1 MHSYSLSSAVCVFPN
16 NRFETFLARMTRRS
30 AWPLACVVFLTA
42 LSLSFAQAQQ
52 VTFAGALTTVPATG
66 LHCPRGV
73 AVDAQG
79 DVFIANSN
87 YSEIIEVPVGGG
99 AEFTVG
105 TGFNGPNGVTVT
117 KTGDLFIGD
126 SRNNRVVE
134 VPANGSP
141 QFDVGTGLKYPGGI
155 AINTAGDIFI
165 ADTNNKRVVEVPAG
179 GGSQITLSSNLR
191 YPDDVKLDSSG
202 NLYITDTGA
211 GKIIEIPAGGSGQT
225 ILPTTGLHTPS
236 GVVVDSAGDV
246 FIADSINSRVVELPA
261 GGGAQTTVCGSG
273 IPVCSGLVYPYGL
286 AVDGNG
292 DLFIVDH
299 SGTVGTCPA
308 PGAVARAIELQ
319 RTQVNFGNVILGSN
333 STLALHYDVAD
344 TTKFG
349 PVDIIS
355 AGDFTLGSGS
365 TCTGTVSGADSCVV
379 NLVFTPG
386 ARGVRQG
393 QIELTDNS
401 GKVLVTTSLQG
412 TGKASTTTTL
422 VSSSN
427 PSTAG
432 EAVTLTATAGSS
444 GGAVPDGDTVRFM
457 KGTTVLGTA
466 TLAHGSASFTIST
479 LKTGTTLITASYA
492 GDANFA
498 GSISST
504 IRQRVIDPAK

>member
-1 MHSYSLSSAVCVFPN
+1 VKNPSIDPARCFDFAGRFEFVVSSLSRKSSWS
-16 NRFETFLARMTRRS
+16 LAYAMLLI
-30 AWPLACVVFLTA
+30 ALT
-42 LSLSFAQAQQ
+42 LPFAQAQQ
-52 VTFAGALTTVPATG
+52 VTFAGVLATVPAAG

-79 DVFIANSN
+79 NVFIANSN
-87 YSEIIEVPVGGG
+87 YSEIIEVPAGGG

-155 AINTAGDIFI
+155 AINSAGDIFI

-191 YPDDVKLDSSG
+191 YPDDVALDASG
-202 NLYITDTGA
+202 DLFITNTGA
-211 GKIIEIPAGGSGQT
+211 GKIIEIPADGSGPMT
-225 ILPTTGLHTPS
+225 LPTTGLNTPS
-236 GVVVDSAGDV
+236 GVVLDAAGDV
-246 FIADSINSRVVELPA
+246 FIADSRNGRVVELPA

-273 IPVCSGLVYPYGL
+273 IAVCSGLVYPYGL
-286 AVDGNG
+286 AMDGSG

-299 SGTVGTCPA
+299 SGTVGTCPE
-308 PGAVARAIELQ
+308 PGAVARAVELQ
-319 RTQVNFGNVILGSN
+319 RTQVNFGNVNMGSS
-333 STLALHYDVAD
+333 STLTLHYDVAE

-349 PVDIIS
+349 PIDIAPS
-355 AGDFTLGSGS
+355 GEFSVGSGS
-365 TCTGTVSGADSCVV
+365 SCAGTLSGPGSCVV
-379 NLVFTPG
+379 NVVFAPA
-386 ARGVRQG
+386 ARGLRQG
-393 QIELTDNS
+393 QIKLTDNS
-401 GKVLVTTSLQG
+401 GNALLATSLQG
-412 TGKASTTTTL
+412 TGKASTAATL

-432 EAVTLTATAGSS
+432 EAVTFTAAVSSSAGTI
-444 GGAVPDGDTVRFM
+444 PDGEIVRFM
-457 KGTTVLGTA
+457 KGTTILGVG

-479 LKTGTTLITASYA
+479 LKAGTTPIMASYG

-498 GSISST
+498 AST
-504 IRQRVIDPAK
+504 STVLRQRVIAAAN